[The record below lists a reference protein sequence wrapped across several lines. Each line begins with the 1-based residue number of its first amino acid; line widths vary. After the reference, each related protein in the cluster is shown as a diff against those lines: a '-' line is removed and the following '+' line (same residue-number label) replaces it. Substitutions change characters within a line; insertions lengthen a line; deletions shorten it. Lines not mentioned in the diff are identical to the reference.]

1 MKRSYAGKEGHP
13 PGLVNFSE
21 GLYEKKT
28 LIPLLEL
35 GAHACSDCQQQ
46 SSTMLKFGCLAL
58 IELTGRSEPKLF
70 IWRKVDRLVTLTT
83 KQGDPTRGANF
94 LFLM

>member
-1 MKRSYAGKEGHP
+1 MKKSYTGKEGHP
-13 PGLVNFSE
+13 PGRVSFSE

-35 GAHACSDCQQQ
+35 GAHARSDCQQQ

-58 IELTGRSEPKLF
+58 IELTGRSEPNCL
-70 IWRKVDRLVTLTT
+70 WRKVDRPVTLTT

>member
-1 MKRSYAGKEGHP
+1 MKKSYTSKEGHP
-13 PGLVNFSE
+13 SGRVNFNE

-58 IELTGRSEPKLF
+58 IELTGRSEPNCLYGEKLAG
-70 IWRKVDRLVTLTT
+70 L
-83 KQGDPTRGANF
+83 
-94 LFLM
+94 

>member
-1 MKRSYAGKEGHP
+1 MKKSYTGEEGHP
-13 PGLVNFSE
+13 PGRVSFSE

-35 GAHACSDCQQQ
+35 GAHAYSDCQQQ

-58 IELTGRSEPKLF
+58 IELTERSEPNCFYGEKLTG
-70 IWRKVDRLVTLTT
+70 L
-83 KQGDPTRGANF
+83 
-94 LFLM
+94 